1 MESDDSFLP
10 AWISPECCPCRGCS
24 CRSPG
29 GSNWRL
35 GGSGCQSPHSPG
47 HPSLLWGVKAP
58 RSGMVSPGHDNTLL
72 RRLTVV
78 QDGEQGMWCPLCG
91 CLALLPALPSPSQRC
106 VGLTGVGRWGGS
118 EGLPS
123 LGAWQENVVL
133 SLGGS
138 EGLQWAAHPPAL
150 QV

>member
-1 MESDDSFLP
+1 MTLFFLP
-10 AWISPECCPCRGCS
+10 GSALSAAPAGAAAATAQGAAIGDWGDLGVRAHIHQDIPVCCGER
-24 CRSPG
+24 
-29 GSNWRL
+29 RL
-35 GGSGCQSPHSPG
+35 
-47 HPSLLWGVKAP
+47 P

-91 CLALLPALPSPSQRC
+91 CLAPLPALPSPSQRC